1 MAATQDQRAQH
12 SKNKDNRMYSVLKTI
27 AIGMVLALSTSSIAS
42 AATPEA
48 VVGTWAL
55 NLQKSTFSPGPAP
68 KSQTRTYAETADGI
82 TLTMNGVAADGSP
95 MSGMSTF
102 KYDGKDYAISGSPD
116 YDSLNLK
123 RVNQSTVTSVQKK
136 DGKVIGSTTRTLSA
150 KGKVLTLTS
159 KGKTAKGEAFHNVM
173 VFDKQ

>member
-1 MAATQDQRAQH
+1 
-12 SKNKDNRMYSVLKTI
+12 MYSILKTI
-27 AIGMVLALSTSSIAS
+27 AIGMVLAVSTGSIAA
-42 AATPEA
+42 AATPDA
-48 VVGTWAL
+48 VVGTWTM

-82 TLTMNGVAADGSP
+82 TLTISGVAADGSAV
-95 MSGMSTF
+95 SGKSTF

-116 YDSLNLK
+116 YDTLNLR

-136 DGKVIGSTTRTLSA
+136 DGKEIGSTTRTVSA
-150 KGKVLTLTS
+150 KGKVMTLTS
-159 KGKTAKGEAFHNVM
+159 KGKSAKGEAFHNVM

>member
-1 MAATQDQRAQH
+1 
-12 SKNKDNRMYSVLKTI
+12 MYSVLKTI
-27 AIGMVLALSTSSIAS
+27 AIGMVLAVSTGSIAS
-42 AATPEA
+42 AATPDA
-48 VVGTWAL
+48 VVGTWTM

-82 TLTMNGVAADGSP
+82 TLTISGVAADGSAV
-95 MSGMSTF
+95 SGKSTF

-116 YDSLNLK
+116 YDTLNLR

-136 DGKVIGSTTRTLSA
+136 DGKEIGSTTRTVSA
-150 KGKVLTLTS
+150 KGKVMTLTS
-159 KGKTAKGEAFHNVM
+159 KGKSAKVEAFHNVM